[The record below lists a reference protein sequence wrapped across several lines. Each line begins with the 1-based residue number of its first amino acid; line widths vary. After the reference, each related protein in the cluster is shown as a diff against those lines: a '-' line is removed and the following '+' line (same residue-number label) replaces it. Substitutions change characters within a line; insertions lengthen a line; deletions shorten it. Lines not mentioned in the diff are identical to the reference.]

1 MQWPADLEPV
11 FKNFLE
17 GLLQKEPE
25 HRLSWPH
32 LLYHPFVHDGEDYF
46 IVLKQNTEN
55 LIGPLAVAMICS
67 IPPQYECN
75 QHHYGNVSTTS
86 K

>member
-1 MQWPADLEPV
+1 MQWPADLEPI

-32 LLYHPFVHDGEDYF
+32 LLYHPFVHDGEDSF
-46 IVLKQNTEN
+46 IGTYAEYRN
-55 LIGPLAVAMICS
+55 LIGPLAV
-67 IPPQYECN
+67 Q
-75 QHHYGNVSTTS
+75 
-86 K
+86 